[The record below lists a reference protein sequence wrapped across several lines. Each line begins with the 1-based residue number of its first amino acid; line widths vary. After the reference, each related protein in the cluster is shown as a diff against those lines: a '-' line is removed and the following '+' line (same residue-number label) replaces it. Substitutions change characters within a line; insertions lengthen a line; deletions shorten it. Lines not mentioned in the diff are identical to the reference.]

1 VIFLGLSFLSYGLL
15 TLWLTGHTYATP
27 EEWGYTLGHLTAAA
41 LINAHL
47 FFVARRRNLSFLASA
62 PLAFLMVSQ
71 FYFTVNGIKYFSPI
85 LLYPQFD
92 LSLTAQFVGSIAGAA
107 VLFLCSLLLYHQT
120 GPTTGQM
127 RVWLTRYWP
136 DVTRLM
142 IGSMIGSLLCKLVL
156 LRLGYGSAYTDTAYY
171 EHAVR
176 SYGDY
181 LILLGNDVFGA
192 LTLVFGC
199 IYLCR
204 PRRGRVRPL
213 GFALALAG
221 VLLQVAYA
229 LLYLKARMILLVAF
243 ISLAAALEFASRRRA
258 ERALQ
263 ALLLVLPPL
272 SLLGVQL
279 TLLIGRI
286 NLPEEAGIRLAIAAV
301 NRRAELTDFAVA
313 MMVDS
318 RGQAHDASIVTA
330 AVLNAIPR
338 AVFPGKQQVVRD
350 VYSDILEQR
359 LGWPAG
365 AGEDMEA
372 DYLDTAFSD
381 GVMSFGMVGF
391 LILPLAL
398 VWSYGWLGRRLE
410 RNAHGLAY
418 GLTLIPLW
426 LVAMHIEGEWAS
438 IPLNLRQA
446 VFYAL
451 ICLGLAVAARLIH
464 QVVVVASRSASMTG
478 AESSAPALG
487 P

>member
-1 VIFLGLSFLSYGLL
+1 MIFLGLSVLSYGLL
-15 TLWLTGHTYATP
+15 TLWLTVHAAGTAQ
-27 EEWGYTLGHLTAAA
+27 EWGFTLAHMTLAA
-41 LINAHL
+41 LINTHL

-62 PLAFLMVSQ
+62 PLAFLMVSH
-71 FYFTVNGIKYFSPI
+71 FYFTINGIKYFSPI

-92 LSLTAQFVGSIAGAA
+92 LSLGAQFAGSVAGAA
-107 VLFLCSLLLYHQT
+107 VLFLCSLLLYRQS
-120 GPTTGQM
+120 GPTTGHI
-127 RVWLTRYWP
+127 RAWLERYWP

-156 LRLGYGSAYTDTAYY
+156 LELGYGSAYTDTAYY

-204 PRRGRVRPL
+204 PRQGRPHPL
-213 GFALALAG
+213 GFLLALGG
-221 VLLQVAYA
+221 VLLQVGYA

-243 ISLAAALEFASRRRA
+243 ITLAAALELASRRRA

-279 TLLIGRI
+279 TLLIGRV
-286 NLPEEAGIRLAIAAV
+286 NLPEETGIRLAIAAV

-313 MMVDS
+313 MVVDS
-318 RGQAHDASIVTA
+318 RGEAHDASIITA

-338 AVFPGKQQVVRD
+338 AVFPGKQEVVRD
-350 VYSDILEQR
+350 VYSEILEQR

-365 AGEDMEA
+365 AGDDMEA

-381 GVMSFGMVGF
+381 GVMSFGAVGF
-391 LILPLAL
+391 LVVPLAL
-398 VWSYGWLGRRLE
+398 VWLYGWISRRLE
-410 RNAHGLAY
+410 RNARGLVY

-438 IPLNLRQA
+438 IPLNFRQA

-451 ICLGLAVAARLIH
+451 ICLGLAATARLLH
-464 QVVVVASRSASMTG
+464 QVLAIASLPASPAR
-478 AESSAPALG
+478 AESPTPALG